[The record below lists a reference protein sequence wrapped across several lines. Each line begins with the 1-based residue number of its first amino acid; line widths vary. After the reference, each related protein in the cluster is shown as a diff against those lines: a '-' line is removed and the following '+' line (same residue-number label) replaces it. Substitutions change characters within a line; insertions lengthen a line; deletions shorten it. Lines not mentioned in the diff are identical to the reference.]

1 VRRTLSLLRI
11 PNRPIVLGRTILL
24 LLAGV
29 LTACQGVSHS
39 VPTIAPGLSLI
50 PANLQDSPRV
60 ALPSGADSGA
70 IPSQTPLPT
79 QSIAKL
85 LISPP
90 AATASAE
97 QVILTPSRLVYT
109 TQVGD
114 TLMAVARRFRVT
126 PQEIVSTSPL
136 SQQGLLDRG
145 QVLSIPS
152 RLTGLAPVFRLLPDN
167 EIVYGPSA
175 ADFDV
180 AAYLKH
186 TDGFLKN
193 HREYLKSTGWNSAAE
208 IIERVALENSI
219 NPRLLLALLEFKCGC
234 VLGQPDK
241 AAQVDYLLGNTDF
254 RRKGLYRQLSWAAA
268 RFSAGYYGWRSGE
281 LVEFPAQDDIMVR
294 PPPESNAG
302 SVALEYF
309 FAFYP
314 AGQVRTRAF
323 DQGNGLP
330 AVYSRMFGDPWEWAK
345 IYDPLLPAGLTQ
357 PDLILPFEPGRLWSF
372 TSGPHVVWE
381 TEGAMAAL
389 DFAPASGE
397 SGCVQS
403 DAWVVAMAN
412 GPVVRSEFGAV
423 VQDLAGADGTPAD
436 GLEQTGWAIL
446 YLHID
451 NRDQVQVG
459 TYLHTG
465 DPLGHPSCEGGRATG
480 THVHIARKY
489 NGEWMLAAGGLPFI
503 LEGWVASAGS
513 KPLEG
518 SLTRGGQTVIAHP
531 YGSYVTKIIRPTVT
545 PTPVGGG

>member
-1 VRRTLSLLRI
+1 M
-11 PNRPIVLGRTILL
+11 
-24 LLAGV
+24 
-29 LTACQGVSHS
+29 
-39 VPTIAPGLSLI
+39 
-50 PANLQDSPRV
+50 PANPQDSFSV
-60 ALPSGADSGA
+60 MLPSVADSGA
-70 IPSQTPLPT
+70 IPSQTPIPT
-79 QSIAKL
+79 RSIAKP

-90 AATASAE
+90 AATVSAE
-97 QVILTPSRLVYT
+97 QIILTPSRLVYT
-109 TQVGD
+109 TQPGD
-114 TLMAVARRFRVT
+114 TLLALARRFGVT

-136 SQQGLLDRG
+136 PQQGMLDPG

-152 RLTGLAPVFRLLPDN
+152 RLIGLAPVMRLLPDN

-175 ADFDV
+175 VDFDV
-180 AAYLKH
+180 AAYLKQ

-208 IIERVALENSI
+208 IIKRVALENSI
-219 NPRLLLALLEFKCGC
+219 NPRLLLALLEFKCGS

-241 AAQVDYLLGNTDF
+241 ATQVDYLLGNTDF

-268 RFSAGYYGWRSGE
+268 RISAGYYGWRSGE
-281 LVEFPAQDDIMVR
+281 LVEFPNRDGIMVR
-294 PPPESNAG
+294 SAPESNAG

-314 AGQVRTRAF
+314 AGQVRARAF
-323 DQGNGLP
+323 DPGNGLP
-330 AVYSRMFGDPWEWAK
+330 AVYSRMFGDPWGRTK
-345 IYDPLLPAGLTQ
+345 IFEPMFPAGLTQ

-423 VQDLAGADGTPAD
+423 VQDLTSADGTPAD
-436 GLEQTGWAIL
+436 GLEQTGWAVL
-446 YLHID
+446 YMHIE

-459 TYLHTG
+459 TYLHAG

-489 NGEWMLAAGGLPFI
+489 NGEWVLAAGGLPFI
-503 LEGWVASAGS
+503 LEGWVAGAGS
-513 KPLEG
+513 KPFEG
-518 SLTRGGQTVIAHP
+518 SLTRDGQTVIARP

-545 PTPVGGG
+545 PTPGGGG